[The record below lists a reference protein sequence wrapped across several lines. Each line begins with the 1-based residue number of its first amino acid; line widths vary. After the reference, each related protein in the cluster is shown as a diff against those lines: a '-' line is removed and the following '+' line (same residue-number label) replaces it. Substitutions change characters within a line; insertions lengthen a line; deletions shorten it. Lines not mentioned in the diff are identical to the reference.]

1 MVLKYIL
8 SDQVTSSKQLKA
20 AAKYAGANKELEV
33 ASFEKECGIGV
44 VVSEAE
50 LRAAVQKSL
59 EANAAIVA
67 ERKWNAQGVL
77 MKDVSQAFA
86 FADGNLVKQLVTQAL
101 EAKLGP
107 QQQGEDGKKDKK
119 GAAPEAKAVE
129 ADVVVEKPTTPF
141 VAMRVHEAAN
151 AIGKR
156 VLIKGWVHELRV
168 QSKMVFLVVRDA
180 GSGFIQ
186 CLLSGKLAKTKD
198 AQNLKRE
205 SSVFIYGTV
214 ARVPEGQTAENGIEV
229 QADFMEVVG
238 VAMGDVEQAVNKD
251 CSDEI
256 KVGRRGGVWRHV
268 FLLTCVSVGP
278 AAFAA
283 SRPPHGRVP
292 ASALAGDALHAAA
305 LYGGA
310 LL

>member
-1 MVLKYIL
+1 MLKYIL
-8 SDQVTSSKQLKA
+8 SQQITSSKQLKA
-20 AAKYAGANKELEV
+20 AAKYFAGHKELDV

-59 EANAAIVA
+59 EANAAVVA

-86 FADGNLVKQLVTQAL
+86 FADGNLVKQLVAQAL

-107 QQQGEDGKKDKK
+107 QQQGEEGKKEKK
-119 GAAPEAKAVE
+119 GGAAPEARAAE
-129 ADVVVEKPTTPF
+129 QEVVVEKPSAPH
-141 VAMRVHEAAN
+141 VAVRVHEAAN
-151 AIGKR
+151 FIGKR
-156 VLIKGWVHELRV
+156 VLLKGWVHELRV
-168 QSKMVFLVVRDA
+168 QSKMVFLVLRDA

-205 SSVFIYGTV
+205 SSVFVYGTV
-214 ARVPEGQTAENGIEV
+214 ARVPEGQTAENGIEI
-229 QADFMEVVG
+229 QADYLEVIG

-256 KVGRRGGVWRHV
+256 KVEERLVMIVHAV
-268 FLLTCVSVGP
+268 DVSQPSLTNATCCC
-278 AAFAA
+278 
-283 SRPPHGRVP
+283 
-292 ASALAGDALHAAA
+292 AAA
-305 LYGGA
+305 AWPRTCACGR
-310 LL
+310 

>member
-1 MVLKYIL
+1 
-8 SDQVTSSKQLKA
+8 
-20 AAKYAGANKELEV
+20 
-33 ASFEKECGIGV
+33 
-44 VVSEAE
+44 
-50 LRAAVQKSL
+50 VQKSL

-67 ERKWNAQGVL
+67 ERKWNAQGAL
-77 MKDVSQAFA
+77 MKEVSQAFA

-107 QQQGEDGKKDKK
+107 QQQGDDGKKDKK
-119 GAAPEAKAVE
+119 GTAAQEAKAAE
-129 ADVVVEKPTTPF
+129 AEVVEKPTTPF
-141 VAMRVHEAAN
+141 VAVRVHEATN
-151 AIGKR
+151 FIGKR

-205 SSVFIYGTV
+205 SSVFIYGTI
-214 ARVPEGQTAENGIEV
+214 AKVPEGQTAENGIEV
-229 QADFMEVVG
+229 QADYLEVVG

-256 KVGRRGGVWRHV
+256 KVSAVV
-268 FLLTCVSVGP
+268 FCSFPSL
-278 AAFAA
+278 
-283 SRPPHGRVP
+283 
-292 ASALAGDALHAAA
+292 
-305 LYGGA
+305 
-310 LL
+310 